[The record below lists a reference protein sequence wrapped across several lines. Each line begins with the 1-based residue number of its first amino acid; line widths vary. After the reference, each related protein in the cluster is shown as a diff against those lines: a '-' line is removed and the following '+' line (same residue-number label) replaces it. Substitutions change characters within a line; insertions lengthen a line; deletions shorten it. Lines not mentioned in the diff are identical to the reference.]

1 MGFVKV
7 VKNKAY
13 YMRYQ
18 VKFRRR
24 RSGKTDYQQRKG
36 LVFQDKNKYNA
47 KKYRM
52 VARISNKYVT
62 CQIVYSTITGDRVIE
77 SAHSSELPAFGAKA
91 GLSNYAACYATG
103 LLVARRVLKKLKLDT
118 HYTGNDEVNG
128 EFYEVEEVEDGPR
141 PFRCYLDVGLA
152 RTSTGARVFGCLKGA
167 VDGGLAIPHGE
178 NRFPGYD
185 ASEKE
190 LDAEVHSQ
198 YIFGE
203 HVGEFMEY
211 MEEED
216 KSQYDILFA
225 RYIKAGVGA
234 DDVKEMW
241 EGTHKAIR
249 ANPDRKAKD
258 GKTFKTVVKGRK
270 ARLSRQQRQDKIK
283 QKLASFEFKLN
294 KAAEEE

>member
-24 RSGKTDYQQRKG
+24 RQGKTDYQQRKG

-47 KKYRM
+47 KKYRL

-77 SAHSSELPAFGAKA
+77 AAHSKELTAFGAKA

-103 LLVARRVLKKLKLDT
+103 LLCARRVLKKLKLDS
-118 HYTGNDEVNG
+118 HYTGNDEING
-128 EFYEVEEVEDGPR
+128 EYYEVEEVDDGPR

-152 RTSTGARVFGCLKGA
+152 RTSTGARIFGCLKGA

-190 LDAEVHSQ
+190 LDAEMHAS
-198 YIFGE
+198 YIFGA
-203 HVGEFMEY
+203 HVGEYMEY

-216 KSQYDILFA
+216 KSQYDLLFSQ
-225 RYIKAGVGA
+225 YIKNGIGA
-234 DDVKEMW
+234 DDVKPMW
-241 EGTHKAIR
+241 EKTHAAIR
-249 ANPDRKAKD
+249 ANPDRAKSD
-258 GKTFKTVVKGRK
+258 GKKHNTVVKGRK
-270 ARLSRQQRQDKIK
+270 KRLSRQQRQNKTVQKI
-283 QKLASFEFKLN
+283 ASFEHKM
-294 KAAEEE
+294 AQSDE